1 MLNQFRMNC
10 RIKMKKNNRDFNF
23 SESSN
28 RKQAVSGMFIS
39 IEEKKDLIDL
49 QNRFLSKLI
58 ARETIV
64 K

>member
-1 MLNQFRMNC
+1 
-10 RIKMKKNNRDFNF
+10 MKKNNRDFNF

-28 RKQAVSGMFIS
+28 RKQAVSDMFIS
-39 IEEKKDLIDL
+39 IEEKIDLIDL